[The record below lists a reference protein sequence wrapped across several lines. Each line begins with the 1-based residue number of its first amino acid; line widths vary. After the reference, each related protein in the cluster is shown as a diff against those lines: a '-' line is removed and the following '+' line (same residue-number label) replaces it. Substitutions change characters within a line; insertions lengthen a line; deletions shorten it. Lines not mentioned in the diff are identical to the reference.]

1 MNATVKT
8 NVTGLVVMV
17 LAMYGVEVTPEQQ
30 TQLVA
35 FFGGL
40 GCVINI
46 GLVIWTKRK
55 SSKVSE

>member
-1 MNATVKT
+1 MNATLKT

-30 TQLVA
+30 TQMVA
-35 FFGGL
+35 FFGSL

-46 GLVIWTKRK
+46 GLVIWQRRQGKK
-55 SSKVSE
+55 S

>member
-1 MNATVKT
+1 
-8 NVTGLVVMV
+8 MV

-35 FFGGL
+35 FFGSL

-46 GLVIWTKRK
+46 GLVIWQRRQGKK
-55 SSKVSE
+55 S

>member
-17 LAMYGVEVTPEQQ
+17 LALYGVEVTPEQQ
-30 TQLVA
+30 AQLVA